1 MIESAFYLVT
11 RDVAQR
17 AGLLGQRYVTKDG
30 YVILDNKDLSR
41 VRFTADE
48 YISGLRGVTKI
59 SNEQARSLIAQNGY
73 SMNPDQPK
81 SKWSE
86 TAQVTEEPVEETIE
100 QEQEDNDAEADVQEE
115 HQQEQEQETTEPNN
129 EQIEEETTDE

>member
-11 RDVAQR
+11 KSIAQR
-17 AGLLGQRYVTKDG
+17 AGLLGQRYATKDG
-30 YVILDNKDLSR
+30 RVVLDNKDLSR

-48 YISGLRGVTKI
+48 YISGLSGVTKI

-81 SKWSE
+81 PKWSE
-86 TAQVTEEPVEETIE
+86 TAHQTEEPTEETIE
-100 QEQEDNDAEADVQEE
+100 QELDEDGETTDVQEE
-115 HQQEQEQETTEPNN
+115 QVEDTTESNN

>member
-11 RDVAQR
+11 KSVAQR

-30 YVILDNKDLSR
+30 RVVLDNKDLSR

-48 YISGLRGVTKI
+48 YISGLSGVTKI

-81 SKWSE
+81 PKWADVE
-86 TAQVTEEPVEETIE
+86 QPTNEEPTEETVTE
-100 QEQEDNDAEADVQEE
+100 QEQEPDN
-115 HQQEQEQETTEPNN
+115 TEPNN